1 HGRWRT
7 VGMPLLSQ
15 VRLPRGAAPDEL
27 ISASLRQELDS
38 MVRVIYL
45 LRQSVEAR
53 PALIEACVGGERW
66 RQSGKVITD
75 KAMVDLAQ
83 ELQGWTASVY
93 KFGCAFIH
101 LSGMHDYNSRD
112 PLSLISND
120 EREDILRHCR
130 YYHSGPAN
138 DDASFA
144 DLVPFLPKVLE
155 KIAGNL
161 ECYLNDLENDR
172 TLNIDAF

>member
-1 HGRWRT
+1 
-7 VGMPLLSQ
+7 
-15 VRLPRGAAPDEL
+15 
-27 ISASLRQELDS
+27 
-38 MVRVIYL
+38 
-45 LRQSVEAR
+45 
-53 PALIEACVGGERW
+53 
-66 RQSGKVITD
+66 
-75 KAMVDLAQ
+75 MVDLAQ